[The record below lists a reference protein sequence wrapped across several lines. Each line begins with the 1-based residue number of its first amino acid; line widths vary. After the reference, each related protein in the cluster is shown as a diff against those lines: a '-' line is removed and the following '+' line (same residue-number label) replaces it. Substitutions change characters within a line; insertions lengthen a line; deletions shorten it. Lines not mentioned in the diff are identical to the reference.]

1 MDWLRPFRAIRNR
14 MFANSSATHPGR
26 WLLDV
31 LRSGDETDSG
41 ITVDTTAA
49 LSYAPIW
56 YAVNKIAGHVG
67 QLPCVLFQADG
78 DRQKSRALRHPCYR
92 LMKQRPNPWM
102 SSIQFRETLTA
113 HALLN
118 GNGRAIIERNN
129 RSDPATLIPVLPSQ
143 AVTVMM
149 NGEKWHVITDSE
161 TGDKTKI
168 PDKDMIHIC
177 GLSYDGLQGY
187 SVLHLMRNSVGL
199 GLAGEKVGNRHFRNN
214 STPGVILEAPPGA
227 FKREEDARKF
237 LSDWNTYHS
246 GIDNSNRTAMLRDGI
261 KASTLSVNAR
271 DAQWIEQRQFQRQEA
286 ALWMLLEQILGDDS
300 SVSYNSLEQ
309 KNMAY
314 LTNCLMKWLTK
325 WEAELNAKL
334 LTDLQQR
341 TESHY
346 FKFVVQALLRG
357 TTKERYEVYQIARM
371 IEVMSAN
378 DVRELEDMNA
388 VEGGDEYENPANR
401 SYNDTQDQTD
411 QQSMPDAASQ
421 SDSQATGAIEA
432 ALNPPAEPGQIHI
445 TYTLS
450 SDKQQEPKN
459 PPASAVPRKMIESRL
474 GHILSYERD
483 RVQEAARYEANFL
496 SWLDGFYSEPK
507 FIGTL
512 RSVYELMNAPALVD
526 SHVTESREALL
537 HIAGRCHA
545 DTFAATVVADTS
557 HWPGRASQIAD
568 VICSMEGLT

>member
-1 MDWLRPFRAIRNR
+1 MDWLRPFRGFFGRNKYEN
-14 MFANSSATHPGR
+14 ASATHPGR
-26 WLLDV
+26 WLIDI
-31 LRSGDETDSG
+31 LRSGSESDSG
-41 ITVDTTAA
+41 IDIDTRTA

-67 QLPCVLFQADG
+67 QLPCVLYEQLEE
-78 DRQKSRALRHPCYR
+78 RQKQRAIRHPSYR
-92 LMKQRPNPWM
+92 LMKNRPNSWM
-102 SSIQFRETLTA
+102 SAIQFKETLTA
-113 HALLN
+113 HALLS
-118 GNGRAIIERNN
+118 GNGRAVIERNN
-129 RSDPATLIPVLPSQ
+129 RQEPAELIPLLPDQ
-143 AVTVMM
+143 TVTVMM
-149 NGEKWHVITDSE
+149 NGEKWHVVTDSE
-161 TGDKTKI
+161 TGEKTKLK
-168 PDKDMIHIC
+168 DKDVIHIC

-187 SVLHLMRNSVGL
+187 SVLHLMRNSIGL

-237 LSDWNTYHS
+237 LQDWNTYHS
-246 GIDNSNRTAMLRDGI
+246 GVDNANRTAMLRDGI
-261 KASTLSVNAR
+261 KATTLSINAR
-271 DAQWIEQRQFQRQEA
+271 DSQWIEQRMFQRQEA

-334 LTDLQQR
+334 LTETQQKAD
-341 TESHY
+341 SHY

-401 SYNDTQDQTD
+401 SYADNGNQQGPDTEDDGQPN
-411 QQSMPDAASQ
+411 SNAST
-421 SDSQATGAIEA
+421 STIEA
-432 ALNPPAEPGQIHI
+432 STITPICITTTDAPPAA
-445 TYTLS
+445 TKR
-450 SDKQQEPKN
+450 D
-459 PPASAVPRKMIESRL
+459 AVHRKLIESRL
-474 GHILSYERD
+474 RNILAVERD
-483 RVQEAARYEANFL
+483 RVTSAAASEKNFI

-507 FIGTL
+507 FGGTL
-512 RSVYELMNAPALVD
+512 TNVYDAMNAASLVAE
-526 SHVTESREALL
+526 HVAVSKQQLL
-537 HIAGRCHA
+537 DIAGRCQS
-545 DTFAATVVADTS
+545 DTFAPTVGAEVATWLDRAGTIADT
-557 HWPGRASQIAD
+557 
-568 VICSMEGLT
+568 ICAMED